1 MSSLKI
7 DRQKSQQALSRVTD
21 QLYDEL
27 RQSTLKHWL
36 EDRKVEKHLDQKVRE
51 WAFQAK
57 SNLDQQHPYLY
68 EALLLPLLRLQLLR
82 LRLRLLSP

>member
-57 SNLDQQHPYLY
+57 SNLDQQHPYL
-68 EALLLPLLRLQLLR
+68 LVQQQLEY
-82 LRLRLLSP
+82 